1 MESSEKPI
9 LKLKLL
15 VDRKTNKV
23 VLAEAGKD
31 FVDVLFGFMALP
43 MGTIVRLLEKNSRNQ
58 KSQATRP
65 ATIGCFNNLYKS
77 VVDMDEDDF
86 MTEASKDMLLYPKF
100 VKEKQCRQ
108 LKLYIGDD
116 TEEFKVPDGVCDEL
130 FVSQKTSFHIT
141 ETMEVAEFAS
151 IMIARRILLR
161 LGYDSFKKLDIMS
174 VDVGHEEVLSLL
186 HCLFFSETPFT
197 DVFLKKHSSCG
208 MTRSHDMLTLPVEDG
223 EGGKYFVTIPP
234 TVYVEKQDQEDLY
247 YAESR
252 QAFRGSFLKKHSSCV
267 EDEGEAGGPNEV
279 VSLTIFVRRQDRK
292 VLYAESGQDFVDLLF
307 TFLAIPLESVWEIT
321 RMHCL
326 QKSLLGVSYLNNDG
340 SCQWTSHSNSGIVK
354 RGATYMI
361 TDDLTITAANSCST
375 ISLLEKLHTNL
386 SYMEEH
392 VINISKAEA
401 INLLNASLVTSTP
414 LTTTLSLLDEYEC

>member
-252 QAFRGSFLKKHSSCV
+252 QEFRGSFLKKHSSCV

-307 TFLAIPLESVWEIT
+307 TFLAIPLD
-321 RMHCL
+321 L